1 MVSPNIFRAG
11 NISYMLKK
19 LIVNADDF
27 GLHVSINEA
36 VEDAHQNGILTSAS
50 LAVNGES
57 FEQAIAIAKRNKKLG
72 VGIHL
77 TLNGENPV
85 ASVSQIPSLIGTDGK
100 LFENHITFC
109 LNILRRKIC
118 LEHIKIEIEA
128 QLDKFFQAGL
138 IPTHVD
144 SHRHIHLFPPVFRVV
159 KEVLR
164 KHNLTKIRFLNVPLF
179 DYFHGSLSKMVLVQ
193 LLQMSKFLKNKDMKC
208 PDYFLGAFNSG
219 NIDSAYF
226 KKTIIKLCPGITEI
240 NLHIGEN
247 NTFLKE
253 KYGFWQ
259 KSYRWACDWEREY
272 AILVDPNI
280 KELLNMYNVQ
290 LLNYSNI

>member
-1 MVSPNIFRAG
+1 MKYTNGIR
-11 NISYMLKK
+11 K

-27 GLHVSINEA
+27 GLHHSINEA

-50 LAVNGES
+50 LVVNGES
-57 FEQAIAIAKRNKKLG
+57 FEKAIAIAKRNKKLG

-164 KHNLTKIRFLNVPLF
+164 KHNLTKVRFLNVPF
-179 DYFHGSLSKMVLVQ
+179 SDYFYGNFSKVIMER
-193 LLQMSKFLKNKDMKC
+193 FLKLSIFSKDKNMQS
-208 PDYFLGAFNSG
+208 PDYFYGAFNSG
-219 NIDSAYF
+219 SIDFKYF
-226 KKTIIKLCPGITEI
+226 KKTIIKLRPGISEI
-240 NLHIGEN
+240 NFHPGKN
-247 NTFLKE
+247 NVLLKE
-253 KYGFWQ
+253 KYGIWE
-259 KSYRWACDWEREY
+259 KRYHWKCNWEREY
-272 AILVDPNI
+272 NI
-280 KELLNMYNVQ
+280 LLNPDIKTLIQ
-290 LLNYSNI
+290 KHNISIINHLEIKGVRD